1 MLSLDYLYLK
11 KAFCLPTSSALTP
24 AQHSVIQ
31 RMAEPIDR
39 FIARADR
46 MSTCSTS
53 SAKLKSKKLNYCG
66 EVIEHMEDIV
76 AEKVIKAWPT
86 PGNAAVVDPK
96 TCLPD
101 DLAAELD
108 DLHSF
113 LLPRV
118 DLPNRPPLISCKLI
132 KDGYE
137 RGFFCSVDDKDVP
150 TDKRSVA
157 SPLQMECGG

>member
-1 MLSLDYLYLK
+1 
-11 KAFCLPTSSALTP
+11 
-24 AQHSVIQ
+24 
-31 RMAEPIDR
+31 MAEPIDR
-39 FIARADR
+39 FIACADR

-53 SAKLKSKKLNYCG
+53 RAKLKSKKLNYCG

-86 PGNAAVVDPK
+86 PGNAAVVDLK

-113 LLPRV
+113 LLPT
-118 DLPNRPPLISCKLI
+118 SQ
-132 KDGYE
+132 G
-137 RGFFCSVDDKDVP
+137 RGLQGSGQSDVP
-150 TDKRSVA
+150 WRRSWAVSGVLPSRRVTRRTA
-157 SPLQMECGG
+157 APLRGTGAPEAIPWTNSGWTFPIAPADLVFGH